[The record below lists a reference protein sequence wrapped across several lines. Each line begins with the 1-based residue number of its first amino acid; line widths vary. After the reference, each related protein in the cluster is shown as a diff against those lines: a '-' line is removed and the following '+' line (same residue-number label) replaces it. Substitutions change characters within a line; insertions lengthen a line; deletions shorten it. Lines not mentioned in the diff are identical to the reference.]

1 MKGGIWWAGWLSGSL
16 LLQAAYADDYR
27 TPRAGE
33 EYRTALWGIPI
44 TAPARNR
51 RHVTALDLGLQWIPD
66 GPISPLILPLGGAL
80 VVRDRNEPGSDL
92 ILPFGAVFVWRNEDY
107 GKKRFRGVFSGLY
120 NDLRY
125 NIAPEFLQGAEAVFT
140 FENFTVPFGRPEFVE
155 GRRIRDVDLEWQYV
169 RGGLGLGYR
178 TPLAPGHQDN
188 TLEITLSYEPGFFW
202 FDSGDDT
209 AQDFIVPHDT
219 YEGRAH
225 LRLRADA
232 LERNILE
239 LSHRGFSAGSDLVYG
254 HRANWRDWG
263 GSVFGVA
270 DADEGR
276 DYFAASFYAVA
287 AGAVPFV
294 DSERHRL
301 IASAY
306 AGLGTDLDRFS
317 AFRLAGRPDA
327 SEWEAISRPNLP
339 GAAFDE
345 FFSRSYGIVDLR
357 YRYEALFFLYPYV
370 YGNWAWIDRPRR
382 FQAGSLGH
390 PMDSLPTLG
399 AGIITGAPW
408 RSRLELNYAYNFG
421 ILRNP
426 ERQPEFGGHSIIV
439 HWSKEF

>member
-1 MKGGIWWAGWLSGSL
+1 MKGAIWWAGWLSSSV

-33 EYRTALWGIPI
+33 EYRTELLGIPV

-51 RHVTALDLGLQWIPD
+51 GHVTALDLGLQWIPD
-66 GPISPLILPLGGAL
+66 GPVSPLILPLGGAL
-80 VVRDRNEPGSDL
+80 VVRDRNEAGSDL
-92 ILPFGAVFVWRNEDY
+92 VLPFGAVFVWRNEDD
-107 GKKRFRGVFSGLY
+107 GKRRFRGVFSGLY

-125 NIAPEFLQGAEAVFT
+125 NIAPKSLQGAEAVFT
-140 FENFTVPFGRPEFVE
+140 FENFNVPFGRPEYVE
-155 GRRIRDVDLEWQYV
+155 GQRIEGVDLEWQYV

-178 TPLAPGHQDN
+178 TPLAPWHQDN
-188 TLEITLSYEPGFFW
+188 ALEITLTYEPGFLW
-202 FDSGDDT
+202 FDASSDT
-209 AQDFIVPHDT
+209 ARDFIEPHDT

-232 LERNILE
+232 LERNLLE

-254 HRANWRDWG
+254 HRTNWRDWG
-263 GSVFGVA
+263 GSVFGVE

-276 DYFAASFYAVA
+276 DYFAASFYAAA

-306 AGLGTDLDRFS
+306 AGLGKDLDRFS

-327 SEWEAISRPNLP
+327 SEWEAISRPDLP

-370 YGNWAWIDRPRR
+370 YGNWAWIDRPRFKDGGR
-382 FQAGSLGH
+382 VGH
-390 PMDSLPTLG
+390 SMDSLPTLG

-408 RSRLELNYAYNFG
+408 RSRLELSYAYNFG

-426 ERQPEFGGHSIIV
+426 EGQTEFGGHSLIV
-439 HWSKEF
+439 QWSKEF